1 MGKQCGTVR
10 ESQFNTEVLDL
21 SHGHQMLWVSEQSP
35 FSHLIF
41 FFIWKIGT
49 IKCLAGPFSGLKE
62 IRHTVLNR
70 HLMKVDI
77 NVILFLTPK
86 LIVSY

>member
-1 MGKQCGTVR
+1 MGRQCGTVR

-41 FFIWKIGT
+41 FFH
-49 IKCLAGPFSGLKE
+49 LE
-62 IRHTVLNR
+62 NR
-70 HLMKVDI
+70 HNKMPRRA
-77 NVILFLTPK
+77 ILRVERDK
-86 LIVSY
+86 AHSAK